1 MAERKRRPP
10 SGKVKP
16 GTPHPTKAHT
26 VRGFDGRWVTRKSYN
41 AAKKAREVAKKGGS
55 LVKRASSAVTKASK
69 GAMTKASKAG
79 ELLKIRKGDKGIVR
93 AIKDTYKFG
102 KDTRKSA
109 DAVYKAGK
117 ETRKVHDKLVKGGKE
132 FVKGTVEAGKATRRA
147 YERLKP
153 GGKIVKTKG
162 SKLTKYKKPA
172 SKIVRSPGGKVVKSP
187 SGKVV
192 KSPAGKMVKSPG
204 GKLTTRAKVE
214 GQKYTAPKTR
224 IPTKGKVKVDGKT
237 VYTKRDIKGDVKSKV
252 KGAKSR
258 VKQTVNKAKSGA
270 KKAWATRP
278 MGTVAKQFT
287 KPGKLQKI
295 KRLSRGLRSAQNLKT
310 LGIGA
315 AVDWAADQA
324 VDRTF
329 RSIAGKNKMSLKEYR
344 AERDKKIASIGK
356 KKPKAKSTTTTT
368 KKPKVTRNKRGRVV
382 TKNTPLTGGKEL
394 SSSIRNKQKQNQ
406 PKAQPIGT
414 YKGGA
419 KAEPIGTYKG
429 GAKVEPLNK
438 KKVTKKTPTSKTP
451 YWQSPRQK
459 QVSEKK
465 AAPKKKKLT
474 MRDRMRAKNV
484 EIHGDAANKVY
495 DYNKRWQEARKAGK
509 LKEFKKKNKAR
520 RHWQVGRSNAS

>member
-1 MAERKRRPP
+1 MAERKRRPT

-93 AIKDTYKFG
+93 AVKDTYKFG
-102 KDTRKSA
+102 KDTRRSA
-109 DAVYKAGK
+109 DAVYKAGQV
-117 ETRKVHDKLVKGGKE
+117 TRKVHDKLVKGGKE
-132 FVKGTVEAGKATRRA
+132 FVKGTVESGKAVRRVVN
-147 YERLKP
+147 RLKP
-153 GGKIVKTKG
+153 GGKIVRVSKPKPKFNYDALPKQKG
-162 SKLTKYKKPA
+162 GA
-172 SKIVRSPGGKVVKSP
+172 IVKSP

-192 KSPAGKMVKSPG
+192 KSPGGKMVKSLG
-204 GKLTTRAKVE
+204 GKLTTRAKVK

-252 KGAKSR
+252 KGAESR
-258 VKQTVNKAKSGA
+258 VKQTVNKAKSGV

-295 KRLSRGLRSAQNLKT
+295 KRLSRGLRSAQNLKS
-310 LGIGA
+310 LGIGIGL
-315 AVDWAADQA
+315 DWAADQA

-329 RSIAGKNKMSLKEYR
+329 RAIAGKNKMSLKEYR
-344 AERDKKIASIGK
+344 AERNAKLASIGK

-368 KKPKVTRNKRGRVV
+368 NKPTVTRNKRGRVV

-394 SSSIRNKQKQNQ
+394 SSSIRGKQKQNQ
-406 PKAQPIGT
+406 PKAKPIGT

-419 KAEPIGTYKG
+419 KAKPIGT
-429 GAKVEPLNK
+429 AKPGEGKVVPLNK
-438 KKVTKKTPTSKTP
+438 KPFQNRVSGSGVKPKK
-451 YWQSPRQK
+451 Q
-459 QVSEKK
+459 E
-465 AAPKKKKLT
+465 PKKKKLT
-474 MRDRMRAKNV
+474 SAQI
-484 EIHGDAANKVY
+484 EANERKAWEKKTR
-495 DYNKRWQEARKAGK
+495 NSPARKSGAFTSDQ
-509 LKEFKKKNKAR
+509 LWQRQKEHRKWKKR
-520 RHWQVGRSNAS
+520 MGRK

>member
-55 LVKRASSAVTKASK
+55 LVKRVTSAVTKSSK
-69 GAMTKASKAG
+69 GD
-79 ELLKIRKGDKGIVR
+79 LLKIKKGDKGIVR
-93 AIKDTYKFG
+93 AIKDTYKLG

-117 ETRKVHDKLVKGGKE
+117 VTRKVHDQLVKGGKE
-132 FVKGTVEAGKATRRA
+132 FVKGTREAGKATRRA

-162 SKLTKYKKPA
+162 SKITKYTKPA

-187 SGKVV
+187 GGKMV
-192 KSPAGKMVKSPG
+192 KSPGGKMVKSPG
-204 GKLTTRAKVE
+204 GKLTTRAKVKA
-214 GQKYTAPKTR
+214 QKYTAPKTR
-224 IPTKGKVKVDGKT
+224 VPTKGKVKVDGKT

-258 VKQTVNKAKSGA
+258 VKQTVNKVKSGA
-270 KKAWATRP
+270 KKTWATRP

-310 LGIGA
+310 LGIGYA
-315 AVDWAADQA
+315 ADWAADQA

-329 RSIAGKNKMSLKEYR
+329 RAIAGKNKMSLKEYR
-344 AERDKKIASIGK
+344 AERDKKLASFGK
-356 KKPKAKSTTTTT
+356 KKPKSKTTATKENNKGLTFKNMKEAGALDKPLYTPKSTPTKTT
-368 KKPKVTRNKRGRVV
+368 KVKKQTPTNV
-382 TKNTPLTGGKEL
+382 TKPNNQVK
-394 SSSIRNKQKQNQ
+394 NK
-406 PKAQPIGT
+406 
-414 YKGGA
+414 
-419 KAEPIGTYKG
+419 
-429 GAKVEPLNK
+429 VVK
-438 KKVTKKTPTSKTP
+438 KKKDKE
-451 YWQSPRQK
+451 
-459 QVSEKK
+459 VSVGNMVG
-465 AAPKKKKLT
+465 ATIQIPKKKLT
-474 MRDRMRAKNV
+474 PAQIEAKERKAWEDSTKNSP
-484 EIHGDAANKVY
+484 
-495 DYNKRWQEARKAGK
+495 ARKSGAFTADQ
-509 LKEFKKKNKAR
+509 LWEQQKKHRNWKKR
-520 RHWQVGRSNAS
+520 KGRK

>member
-132 FVKGTVEAGKATRRA
+132 FVKGTVEAGKATRRVV
-147 YERLKP
+147 ENIKRGP
-153 GGKIVKTKG
+153 GGKIVKSKG
-162 SKLTKYKKPA
+162 SQLTKYKKP
-172 SKIVRSPGGKVVKSP
+172 RSGKLVKTRGKVVASQTANTSRDRVTAKGVRTGQP
-187 SGKVV
+187 GKTRKLLEPKKVV
-192 KSPAGKMVKSPG
+192 TGKFKAPEVGKPLRKKTAAGRTAQRTAGQARQAARKTADKVRQTRAVSGLKGLGKDSLKARAGK
-204 GKLTTRAKVE
+204 TT
-214 GQKYTAPKTR
+214 KY
-224 IPTKGKVKVDGKT
+224 
-237 VYTKRDIKGDVKSKV
+237 
-252 KGAKSR
+252 
-258 VKQTVNKAKSGA
+258 
-270 KKAWATRP
+270 
-278 MGTVAKQFT
+278 
-287 KPGKLQKI
+287 L
-295 KRLSRGLRSAQNLKT
+295 RGLRPKT
-310 LGIGA
+310 LAGGLTKGA
-315 AVDWAADQA
+315 IAGLVQEGLTAGGNDL
-324 VDRTF
+324 VDRGF
-329 RSIAGKNKMSLKEYR
+329 RALSGKNKMSLKAFR
-344 AERDKKIASIGK
+344 AERDARLKAFKEGK
-356 KKPKAKSTTTTT
+356 LKPKAKSTTTTT

-419 KAEPIGTYKG
+419 KAKQIGT
-429 GAKVEPLNK
+429 AKPGEGKVVPLNK
-438 KKVTKKTPTSKTP
+438 KPFQNRVSGGSAKPKKKKVSVGNMIGATASVPKKK
-451 YWQSPRQK
+451 
-459 QVSEKK
+459 E
-465 AAPKKKKLT
+465 APKKK
-474 MRDRMRAKNV
+474 RMHAIEKRNR
-484 EIHGDAANKVY
+484 EIHGD
-495 DYNKRWQEARKAGK
+495 KAIDA
-509 LKEFKKKNKAR
+509 LKMKHKEWKKKR
-520 RHWQVGRSNAS
+520 GRK

>member
-93 AIKDTYKFG
+93 GIKDTYKFG
-102 KDTRKSA
+102 KDTRRSA
-109 DAVYKAGK
+109 NAVYKAGK
-117 ETRKVHDKLVKGGKE
+117 VTRKVHDQLVKGGKE
-132 FVKGTVEAGKATRRA
+132 FVKGTVESGKAVRRVVN
-147 YERLKP
+147 RLKP
-153 GGKIVKTKG
+153 GGKIVRVSKPKPKFNYDALPKQKG
-162 SKLTKYKKPA
+162 GA
-172 SKIVRSPGGKVVKSP
+172 IVKSP
-187 SGKVV
+187 SGKMV
-192 KSPAGKMVKSPG
+192 KSPGGKMVKSPG
-204 GKLTTRAKVE
+204 GKLTTRANVK

-258 VKQTVNKAKSGA
+258 VKQTVNKAKSGV
-270 KKAWATRP
+270 KKTWATRP
-278 MGTVAKQFT
+278 MGTVAKEFS

-295 KRLSRGLRSAQNLKT
+295 KRLSRGLRSAQNLKS
-310 LGIGA
+310 LGIGIGL
-315 AVDWAADQA
+315 DWAADQA

-329 RSIAGKNKMSLKEYR
+329 RAIAGKNKMSLKEYR
-344 AERDKKIASIGK
+344 AERDARLKAFRERKR
-356 KKPKAKSTTTTT
+356 KPKPKSTTTTA

-382 TKNTPLTGGKEL
+382 STTTTKKPLKTWKNPYKGPK
-394 SSSIRNKQKQNQ
+394 Q
-406 PKAQPIGT
+406 PKISTGPYKGGAKTENIGT

-419 KAEPIGTYKG
+419 T
-429 GAKVEPLNK
+429 VEPLSK
-438 KKVTKKTPTSKTP
+438 KKVTKKTTTNKTP

-459 QVSEKK
+459 QE
-465 AAPKKKKLT
+465 PKKKKLT
-474 MRDRMRAKNV
+474 SAQI
-484 EIHGDAANKVY
+484 EANERKAWEKKTR
-495 DYNKRWQEARKAGK
+495 NSPARKSGAFTADQ
-509 LKEFKKKNKAR
+509 LWQRQKEHRKWKKR
-520 RHWQVGRSNAS
+520 MGRK

>member
-406 PKAQPIGT
+406 PKAPEVKKTVVKNEKPFENRIS
-414 YKGGA
+414 GG
-419 KAEPIGTYKG
+419 
-429 GAKVEPLNK
+429 K
-438 KKVTKKTPTSKTP
+438 KKTTTSKTP